1 MDINAVIKAL
11 ERNRYDKA
19 SFFHTAED
27 ATEYLKEKLV
37 GKVIGFGD
45 SATME
50 KMELNKALS
59 EKNTVIDPKPTQD
72 NDEFLKVAKVCL
84 TTEVFLTSVNAMSED
99 GIFVNIDGT
108 GNRVAGS
115 LFGHDQ
121 VYFIISTN
129 KIEEN
134 LDKAIW
140 RARNIAAPKN
150 TTRYGQKTPCVKTG
164 HCHDCFSPERI
175 CNAMCIY
182 YKKMYDLQYC
192 EVVLIDEEM
201 GF

>member
-11 ERNRYDKA
+11 ERNRYDKV

-129 KIEEN
+129 KIEKTWTRPFGEQEI
-134 LDKAIW
+134 LPHLKIPHAMVRRRRVSKRD
-140 RARNIAAPKN
+140 IATIVLVRSESAMQCAF
-150 TTRYGQKTPCVKTG
+150 TTKKCTTCSIVKW
-164 HCHDCFSPERI
+164 
-175 CNAMCIY
+175 Y
-182 YKKMYDLQYC
+182 
-192 EVVLIDEEM
+192 
-201 GF
+201 

>member
-11 ERNRYDKA
+11 ERNRYDKV

-59 EKNTVIDPKPTQD
+59 ENNTVIDPKPTQD

-115 LFGHDQ
+115 LFGHD
-121 VYFIISTN
+121 
-129 KIEEN
+129 
-134 LDKAIW
+134 
-140 RARNIAAPKN
+140 
-150 TTRYGQKTPCVKTG
+150 
-164 HCHDCFSPERI
+164 
-175 CNAMCIY
+175 
-182 YKKMYDLQYC
+182 
-192 EVVLIDEEM
+192 
-201 GF
+201 